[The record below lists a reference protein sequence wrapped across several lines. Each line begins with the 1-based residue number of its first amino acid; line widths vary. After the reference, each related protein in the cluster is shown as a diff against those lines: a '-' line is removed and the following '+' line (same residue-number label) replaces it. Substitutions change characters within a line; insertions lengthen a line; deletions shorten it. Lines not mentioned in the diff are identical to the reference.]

1 MPKEQRL
8 RYIDNLRIFLTGI
21 VILFHLAITYG
32 APGGWYYREFEI
44 SQLNPITRTVLVL
57 FIAAN
62 QAYFMGFFFFL
73 GGFFSASSLKR
84 RGLVAFFFQRL
95 VRLGIPLLLFVY
107 LVSPCL
113 RLIQRGILFGQA
125 FTLDNLLDTYQSL
138 IFGFELGPMW
148 FVLLLLVLS
157 ILNVLIKLLLE
168 YLFANSKLKPAYP
181 SRVKIF
187 SFAILIGAVTFLVR
201 IPLPIGFVFQPLN
214 LQIPFVPQYIGLF
227 IIGISANHGNWL
239 NQVNFDIFPFWRNL
253 TLFLV
258 VLMPVLFILSGGLEG
273 DITPVLGGLHWQSLA
288 YSLWEQLFC
297 LGMILTLLSFF
308 KNRFNN
314 QGKFTQELSTSSYAV
329 YIFHTPV
336 LVLFTLSLR
345 GVNLQPIPKI
355 LVIAIPA
362 LLLCFLSAS
371 LLRRLPGLRAV
382 L

>member
-1 MPKEQRL
+1 MPEKQRL
-8 RYIDNLRIFLTGI
+8 RYIDNIRIFLTGI

-32 APGGWYYREFEI
+32 APGGWYYREFEV
-44 SQLNPITRTVLVL
+44 SQLEPITQTVLVL

-73 GGFFSASSLKR
+73 GGFFAAGSLKR
-84 RGLVAFFFQRL
+84 RGLLHFFFQRL

-113 RLIQRGILFGQA
+113 RLIQRSILFGQA
-125 FTLDNLLDTYQSL
+125 FTLANLLDTYQSL

-148 FVLLLLVLS
+148 FVLLLLILS
-157 ILNVLIKLLLE
+157 ILYILIKLMQK
-168 YLFANSKLKPAYP
+168 YLFSKSKKIPAYP
-181 SRVKIF
+181 TRVKIF
-187 SFAILIGAVTFLVR
+187 TFAILIGAVTFLVR

-214 LQIPFVPQYIGLF
+214 LQPPFVPQYIGLF
-227 IIGISANHGNWL
+227 IIGIAAYHGNWL
-239 NQVNFDIFPFWRNL
+239 NQVNINIFPFWRNL
-253 TLFLV
+253 TLILV
-258 VLMPVLFILSGGLEG
+258 LLMPLLFILSGGLEG
-273 DITPVLGGLHWQSLA
+273 DVTPALGGLHWQSLA

-297 LGMILTLLSFF
+297 LGMILSLLSYF
-308 KNRFNN
+308 KNRLNI
-314 QGKFTQELSTSSYAV
+314 QGKITRELSTNAYAV

-336 LVLFTLSLR
+336 LVLFTMSVR

-355 LVIAIPA
+355 LVLALPA